1 MTNMKN
7 FLTIAHHS
15 ADIPPN
21 FLVNPA
27 DYLTGAANFLNDAS
41 GYFIDAPRYLIA
53 ASNSFSDVSYYLTA
67 ASNSFSGVSYYLTA
81 AFDFFV
87 TVHANLSV
95 CSLSLMV
102 EASSQTACTDFG
114 DVCHDFG
121 TP

>member
-41 GYFIDAPRYLIA
+41 GYFIDAPCYLI
-53 ASNSFSDVSYYLTA
+53 A